1 VDSDEEDPVN
11 YVYGPVPS
19 WRLGRSLG
27 IDPVST
33 QGKTCSFDC
42 IYCQLGRTVHPLT
55 VRRCFVKP
63 EALRRELAQ
72 VGSVSVDTVTFSG
85 VGEPTLAANLAE
97 LMAVGRETL
106 PGRPVAI
113 LTNASLISR
122 EDVRRDLALFDVVV
136 AKLDAANEEL
146 FRQINCPF
154 VSCTLADIVVGLRQF
169 RGAFS
174 GKLALQMMFV
184 EANRKWAVEMA
195 ALARSC
201 APDEVQLNTPLRPSP
216 VPPLSPAEMEEIE
229 AAFAGLPTVNV
240 YKAKRP
246 EVTPLGETE
255 TGRRRPTSGPPST
268 TEKRFEKE
276 GER

>member
-1 VDSDEEDPVN
+1 M
-11 YVYGPVPS
+11 
-19 WRLGRSLG
+19 RQR
-27 IDPVST
+27 
-33 QGKTCSFDC
+33 
-42 IYCQLGRTVHPLT
+42 
-55 VRRCFVKP
+55 FVEP
-63 EALRRELAQ
+63 EALRRQLAQ
-72 VGSVSVDTVTFSG
+72 VGNVPVDTVTFSG

-97 LMAVGRETL
+97 LVAVMQEAL

-113 LTNASLISR
+113 LTNASLISH

-136 AKLDAANEEL
+136 AKLDAASEEL
-146 FRQINCPF
+146 FRQISRPF
-154 VSCTLADIVVGLRQF
+154 VPCTLADIVVGLRRF
-169 RGAFS
+169 RRTFG

-184 EANRKWAVEMA
+184 EANRKWAEEMA

-229 AAFAGLPTVNV
+229 AAFAGLPVVNV

-246 EVTPLGETE
+246 KVTPLDETE
-255 TGRRRPTSGPPST
+255 TGRRRPTSGPPSN
-268 TEKRFEKE
+268 TEEKE

>member
-1 VDSDEEDPVN
+1 MDSDEEDPVN
-11 YVYGPVPS
+11 YVYGPVSS

-33 QGKTCSFDC
+33 RGKTCSFDC

-55 VRRCFVKP
+55 TRQRFVEP

-72 VGSVSVDTVTFSG
+72 VGHVLVDTVTFSG

-97 LMAVGRETL
+97 LVAVGRETL

-122 EDVRRDLALFDVVV
+122 EDVRRDLALFDLVV
-136 AKLDAANEEL
+136 AKLDAASEEL
-146 FRQINCPF
+146 FRQINRPF
-154 VSCTLADIVVGLRQF
+154 VPCTLTDIVVGLRQF
-169 RGAFS
+169 RRAFG

-184 EANRKWAVEMA
+184 EANRRCAVEMA

-216 VPPLSPAEMEEIE
+216 VPPLSPKEMDEVEMV
-229 AAFAGLPTVNV
+229 FVGLPVVNV

-246 EVTPLGETE
+246 EVTPLDETE
-255 TGRRRPTSGPPST
+255 TGRRRPTLGPPSAI
-268 TEKRFEKE
+268 E
-276 GER
+276 ERV

>member
-1 VDSDEEDPVN
+1 VDSDEEDFVN

-27 IDPVST
+27 IDAMST
-33 QGKTCSFDC
+33 KGKTCSFDC
-42 IYCQLGRTVHPLT
+42 MYCQLGRTVHPLT
-55 VRRCFVKP
+55 TRQRFVEP

-72 VGSVSVDTVTFSG
+72 VGNVPVDTVTFSG

-97 LMAVGRETL
+97 LVVVGRETL

-136 AKLDAANEEL
+136 AKLDAASEEL
-146 FRQINCPF
+146 FRQINRSLVPCA
-154 VSCTLADIVVGLRQF
+154 LDDIVVGLRRF
-169 RGAFS
+169 RQAFG

-184 EANRKWAVEMA
+184 EANRKWAAEMA

-216 VPPLSPAEMEEIE
+216 VPPLSPTEMEGIE
-229 AAFAGLPTVNV
+229 AAFAGLPAVNV

-246 EVTPLGETE
+246 KVTPLDETE
-255 TGRRRPTSGPPST
+255 TGRRRPTSGPPHVQIHL
-268 TEKRFEKE
+268 R
-276 GER
+276 GGR